1 MAGKRFQGDHGCCRD
16 RADGSCALA
25 MVRRL
30 SEERARR
37 VQGRGDV
44 TVVKLRPLVP
54 GELAQPPW
62 AVRHIAEENRAEDDV
77 RATSTKRGH

>member
-1 MAGKRFQGDHGCCRD
+1 MAGKRFQGDHRCCRD
-16 RADGSCALA
+16 RADGTSTVLA

-44 TVVKLRPLVP
+44 TVVKLRPIVP

-62 AVRHIAEENRAEDDV
+62 AVRHVAVENCAG
-77 RATSTKRGH
+77 TT